1 MTGGKGTMFLEGVR
15 VLDLTTFLSGPFC
28 TQILSDMGA
37 EIIKIESQAGD
48 SSRHIPPHFVSGASA
63 YFHAINRNKTSVQ
76 LDLKTPDGLEAFL
89 RLVKKSD
96 IVVHNFRPGVMER
109 LGLTPE
115 KLKEA
120 NPRIV
125 SCSISGF
132 GETGPR
138 RQIPAYDA
146 MIQAWSGGMS
156 LTGHPDSPPSRMG
169 IPIGDLAAGMY
180 AAIAVLAAYSSTLR
194 TGEGAHIDVAM
205 FDSQLALL
213 VYQSAYYLLSG
224 EDPQPQGSGHLSIPT
239 YRSFLC
245 ADDSYIMV
253 TANTEGM
260 WKSLCRVIGLSELL
274 EDSRFLTNAVRLEN
288 ARELWSLLEPAFASR
303 GSGELVEALLAA
315 GVPSARVN
323 TVREALADEQTAAR
337 NMIVTLP
344 TGDGDSIKVSGNPI
358 KSDGVRPDS
367 DFTAAA
373 PLGADTVNALISIA
387 GYELETVQKMQAD
400 GAIGPFLNE

>member
-1 MTGGKGTMFLEGVR
+1 MFLEGVR
-15 VLDLTTFLSGPFC
+15 VLDLTTFLSGPFG
-28 TQILSDMGA
+28 TQLLGDLGA
-37 EIIKIESQAGD
+37 EVIKIESQAGD
-48 SSRHIPPHFVSGASA
+48 SSRNIPPHFVSGASA
-63 YFHAINRNKTSVQ
+63 YFHAINRNKNSVQ
-76 LDLKTPDGLEAFL
+76 IDLKNPDGLEAFL
-89 RLVKKSD
+89 RLVKESD
-96 IVVHNFRPGVMER
+96 IVIHNFRPGVMER

-115 KLKEA
+115 KLQEV
-120 NPRIV
+120 NQRVV

-180 AAIAVLAAYSSTLR
+180 AGIACIAAYSSALQ

-245 ADDSYIMV
+245 EDDSYIMV

-260 WKSLCRVIGLSELL
+260 WKALCQVIGLINLPD
-274 EDSRFLTNAVRLEN
+274 DSRFLTNALRLEN
-288 ARELWSLLEPAFASR
+288 AEDLWALLEPAFR
-303 GSGELVEALLAA
+303 VRQSGELVEALLAA
-315 GVPSARVN
+315 GVPAARVN
-323 TVREALADEQTAAR
+323 TVGEALADEQTVAR
-337 NMIVTLP
+337 NMIVDLAT
-344 TGDGDSIKVSGNPI
+344 DNGDSIKVSGNPI

-367 DFTAAA
+367 GFKAAA
-373 PLGADTVNALISIA
+373 PLGADTADVLVSIA
-387 GYELETVQKMQAD
+387 GYAPETVQKMQAS
-400 GAIGPFLNE
+400 GAVGPFTDE

>member
-1 MTGGKGTMFLEGVR
+1 MTQGERTMFLDGVR
-15 VLDLTTFLSGPFC
+15 VLDLTTFLSGPFG
-28 TQILSDMGA
+28 TQLLADLGA
-37 EIIKIESQAGD
+37 EVIKIESQGGD
-48 SSRHIPPHFVSGASA
+48 SSRHIPPYFVAGSSA

-76 LDLKTPDGLEAFL
+76 IDLKNPDGLDAFL
-89 RLVKKSD
+89 RLVEKSD
-96 IVVHNFRPGVMER
+96 IVIHNFRPGVMER

-115 KLKEA
+115 RLQET
-120 NPRIV
+120 NERIV

-180 AAIAVLAAYSSTLR
+180 AAIASIAAYSSALR

-213 VYQSAYYLLSG
+213 VYQASYYFLSG

-239 YRSFLC
+239 YRSFFC
-245 ADDSYIMV
+245 ADGSYIMV

-260 WKSLCRVIGLSELL
+260 WKALCQVIGLADLP
-274 EDSRFLTNAVRLEN
+274 EDSRFLTNALRLEN
-288 ARELWSLLEPAFASR
+288 AEELWSLLEPAFRAR
-303 GSGELVEALLAA
+303 QSGELVEALLAA
-315 GVPSARVN
+315 GVPAARVN
-323 TVREALADEQTAAR
+323 TVGEALADQQTAAR
-337 NMIVTLP
+337 NMVVDLP
-344 TGDGDSIKVSGNPI
+344 THEGDVIRVSGNPI
-358 KSDGVRPDS
+358 KSAGVRPDS
-367 DFTAAA
+367 DFEAAA
-373 PLGADTVNALISIA
+373 PLGANTADLLVSIA
-387 GYELETVQKMQAD
+387 GYDPKIVEKMQAS
-400 GAIGPFLNE
+400 GAVGPFADE